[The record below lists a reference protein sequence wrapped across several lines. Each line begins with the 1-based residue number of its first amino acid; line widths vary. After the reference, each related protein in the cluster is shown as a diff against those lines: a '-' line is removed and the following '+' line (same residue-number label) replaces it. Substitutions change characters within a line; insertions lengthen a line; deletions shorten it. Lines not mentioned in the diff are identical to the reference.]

1 MAHSSPKVIKA
12 VMVSVTY
19 HRNCFIVTD
28 GFESESLEEL
38 VRKQIRMPNDP
49 LLDPSEWSEDEFT
62 VLEIPQETLKLI
74 TKKVKYIKPSKAVK
88 RK

>member
-28 GFESESLEEL
+28 GFELESLEEL

-62 VLEIPQETLKLI
+62 VLEVPQETLELI
-74 TKKVKYIKPSKAVK
+74 TKKVKYIKPNKAVK